1 MLKSAGCLFLGGPL
15 AVLTD
20 REIKRTFDDLMALP
34 SETEWVEF
42 KEAKSSVPFNDL
54 GCYFSALSN
63 EANLKRHPCG
73 WHVLGVTDKPPRS
86 ISGTSYRRDRPSLDK
101 LKHEIAQQT
110 NGLTY
115 QEIYELQTDRGRVLL
130 LQIPRAPAGIP
141 TSWKGH
147 YFGRDGES
155 LGPLSIQELEL
166 IRGQVADADWSA
178 EVCAEASLDE
188 LDETAVEVARQ
199 KFANKHVNIG
209 EDITRWSV
217 ARFLDKAKLTR
228 GEKLTRAAIL
238 LLGKQES
245 AHHVSPHPAQITWR
259 LAAEEDAYEHFGPP
273 FLTTIETVFQRIRNT
288 RFRLQPFNR
297 LVPVELTKY
306 DSRTVLEAI
315 NNCIAHQDYAQ
326 NARIILT
333 ERTDRIVLQNIGGFY
348 DGLVEDYVLHERTP
362 ERYRNPFLAQ
372 AMVNL
377 NMIDTMGMGIRRMF
391 LEQRKRFFPLPEYEF
406 PDANHVVMTIFGKL
420 IDENYSRVLIEKQD
434 LELSEVITLDQ
445 IQKRRPADRRQVS
458 DLRKKG
464 LIEGRYP
471 NVYVAAQIA
480 KATEQEADYTKH
492 RAFDKQ
498 YYKDLVLAFLDQHGE
513 ASPGDI
519 QRLLMD
525 KLSDLLNEEQNKNK
539 IRNIVQE
546 MSRKGQ
552 IRNTGHT
559 GKGARW
565 VRND

>member
-1 MLKSAGCLFLGGPL
+1 MM
-15 AVLTD
+15 TD
-20 REIKRTFDDLMALP
+20 HEIKRTLDELVALP

-42 KEAKSSVPFNDL
+42 KEAKNNVPFNDL
-54 GCYFSALSN
+54 GRYFSALSN
-63 EANLKRHPCG
+63 EANLKRRPCG
-73 WHVLGVTDKPPRS
+73 WHVLGVTDRPPRT
-86 ISGTSYRRDRPSLDK
+86 IAGTHYRSDRPSLDK

-115 QEIYELQTDRGRVLL
+115 QEIYDLQTDRGRVLL

-147 YFGRDGES
+147 YYGRDGES

-178 EVCAEASLDE
+178 EICVAASVDD
-188 LDETAVEVARQ
+188 LDETAVELARQ
-199 KFANKHVNIG
+199 RFAGKHTNLG
-209 EDITRWSV
+209 EAITRWSIV
-217 ARFLDKAKLTR
+217 QFLDKARLSR
-228 GEKLTRAAIL
+228 GGELTRAAIL
-238 LLGKQES
+238 LLGKPES
-245 AHHVSPHPAQITWR
+245 AHYVLPHPAQITWK
-259 LAAEEDAYEHFGPP
+259 LIGEEDAYEHFGPP
-273 FLTTIETVFQRIRNT
+273 FLTTIEAIFQRIRNT

-297 LVPVELTKY
+297 LVPIELTKY

-315 NNCIAHQDYAQ
+315 NNCIAHQDYTQ
-326 NARIILT
+326 NARIIIA
-333 ERTDRIVLQNIGGFY
+333 ERSDRIVLQNIGGFY
-348 DGLVEDYVLHERTP
+348 DGTVEDYVLHERTP

-406 PDANHVVMTIFGKL
+406 PDVNHVVMTIFGKL

-434 LELSEVITLDQ
+434 LELAEVITLDR
-445 IQKRRPADRRQVS
+445 IQKRHLVDRGQVV

-464 LIEGRYP
+464 LVEGRYP

-492 RAFDKQ
+492 KAFDDR
-498 YYKDLVLAFLDQHGE
+498 YYQDLIVSFLQQHGE
-513 ASPGDI
+513 ARSSDFR
-519 QRLLMD
+519 RLLFD
-525 KLSDLLNEEQNKNK
+525 KLSDVLSDRQKRNK
-539 IRNIVQE
+539 IRNLVQKL
-546 MSRKGQ
+546 SRLGRLQ
-552 IRNTGHT
+552 NA
-559 GKGARW
+559 GKATRGAVW
-565 VRND
+565 VLNPEEEVDD